1 MPNATKTDSTK
12 QNSCPKLN
20 HQSKTINTSMNQIRK
35 KELEKEELHNDLD
48 TLEKENLIA
57 LKSLLK
63 IINQLN
69 AKKLRE
75 VELRSALTK
84 ERKFKKSLEDKTTR
98 LEIEEIES
106 TCRKN
111 NLKDKLSLI
120 EQENKELLNSKYM
133 IDLRLEVITK
143 IVNKIKIEISL
154 LRDQITVIA
163 LVN

>member
-1 MPNATKTDSTK
+1 
-12 QNSCPKLN
+12 
-20 HQSKTINTSMNQIRK
+20 MNQIKK

>member
-1 MPNATKTDSTK
+1 
-12 QNSCPKLN
+12 
-20 HQSKTINTSMNQIRK
+20 MNQIRK